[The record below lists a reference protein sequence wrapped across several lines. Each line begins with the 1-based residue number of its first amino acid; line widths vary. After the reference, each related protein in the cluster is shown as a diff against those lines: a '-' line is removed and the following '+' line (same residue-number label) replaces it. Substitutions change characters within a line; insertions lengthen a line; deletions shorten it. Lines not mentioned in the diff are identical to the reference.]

1 MNLLEQ
7 RISSLQGQLSRTQT
21 QLETLQNYAIIGDK
35 IWSLTRQKKE
45 YETEIAYLQNELTL
59 LGQ

>member
-21 QLETLQNYAIIGDK
+21 QLETLQDYAKIGDK
-35 IWSLTRQKKE
+35 TYSLTRQKKE
-45 YETEIAYLQNELTL
+45 YEIEIAYLQNELTL